1 MNRSVYEYYYYVE
14 FNVSMCKIS
23 HDNER
28 STTLSRIDK
37 KKLSI
42 EKQRG
47 DTASA
52 A

>member
-1 MNRSVYEYYYYVE
+1 MNIIITLNSM
-14 FNVSMCKIS
+14 FPCSMCKIS